1 MTLAPNLILL
11 SLVREYYI
19 GLMMIL
25 TMMMTSAVYS
35 VRTVMYCGK
44 VSRVLRCSLIVIY
57 NLSLVFESDKPLIN
71 LGYQ

>member
-1 MTLAPNLILL
+1 
-11 SLVREYYI
+11 
-19 GLMMIL
+19 MIL